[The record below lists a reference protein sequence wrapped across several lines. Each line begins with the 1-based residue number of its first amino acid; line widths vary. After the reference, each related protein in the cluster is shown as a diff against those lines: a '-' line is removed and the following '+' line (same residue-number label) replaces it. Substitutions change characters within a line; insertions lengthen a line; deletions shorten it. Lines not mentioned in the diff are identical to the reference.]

1 MMTSAE
7 QNFKDFFITALGVT
21 LRAQYSWNPD
31 SEAHPSREQAA
42 QDCERA
48 IDSALEI
55 AERAFIEYNAAV
67 KVLEIDVYD
76 ETQVLMAPKK

>member
-7 QNFKDFFITALGVT
+7 QNFKDFFITALDVT

-31 SEAHPSREQAA
+31 NEAHPSHEQEER
-42 QDCERA
+42 DCERA

-67 KVLEIDVYD
+67 KALDIDVYD
-76 ETQVLMAPKK
+76 ETHVLMAPKK